1 MSSHAK
7 TKTIAGIELNVS
19 YMVIWA
25 ILLGLTLIEVLIPEM
40 SVGPNGAK
48 DLFGITM
55 PRTACVVL
63 LILLAIVKTYCV
75 AWFYMHL
82 IDERP
87 LIVLIACTPFLFSIF
102 LTIGLF
108 PW

>member
-1 MSSHAK
+1 MSESK
-7 TKTIAGIELNVS
+7 TYEIAGFEINRS

-25 ILLGLTLIEVLIPEM
+25 ILLGLTLVEVFIPEM
-40 SVGPNGAK
+40 SMTPNGPK
-48 DLFGITM
+48 SLFGISFS
-55 PRTACVVL
+55 RTVA
-63 LILLAIVKTYCV
+63 ILSLVGLAIVKTYCV

-87 LIVLIACTPFLFSIF
+87 LIVLIACAPFIFSVF

>member
-1 MSSHAK
+1 MSSANMK
-7 TKTIAGIELNVS
+7 KVAGIEWNVQ
-19 YMVIWA
+19 YMVVWA
-25 ILLGLTLIEVLIPEM
+25 VLLCLTLIEVFIPEM
-40 SVGPNGAK
+40 SGAK
-48 DLFGITM
+48 TMFGINL
-55 PRTACVVL
+55 PRSVGVVS
-63 LILLAIVKTYCV
+63 LIVLATIKTYCV

-87 LIVLIACTPFLFSIF
+87 LLVLIASAPFIFSVF